1 MRLCPRCHAATRG
14 VTQFDEADWL
24 DFDQDVID
32 ELDAEIYAALED
44 TEYAQGQVPPVATDE
59 VAARILAAALQAQA
73 PGVRGQVAFGVGAR
87 GVQADPTGRVQSIVD
102 TQFIGRDGTRVNLEV
117 DRPGQ
122 IRRHA
127 DDHLRAIRAAV
138 RAGIAGPQGAR
149 SVFTVAGPDG
159 RVREVR
165 HVHYETWTNRHGRRR
180 VVPVQDAHIRLVRP
194 LAPEQIFR
202 SGALD
207 SPQAASRLAARQA
220 RTARR
225 RAVRTAMRRRTR
237 PTGRVAPVQRR
248 RSTRRFDSFDARD

>member
-14 VTQFDEADWL
+14 VTQFDEAYWL
-24 DFDQDVID
+24 DFEQDVLD
-32 ELDAEIYAALED
+32 ELDAKIDTAFED

-59 VAARILAAALQAQA
+59 VAARLLAAALQAQA

-102 TQFIGRDGTRVNLEV
+102 TQFIGRDGRRVNLEV

-122 IRRHA
+122 IHRHA

-138 RAGIAGPQGAR
+138 RAGIAGPQAAR

-159 RVREVR
+159 HIREVR
-165 HVHYETWTNRHGRRR
+165 HVHYETRTNRQGRRT
-180 VVPVQDAHIRLVRP
+180 VVPVQDAHARLARP
-194 LAPEQIFR
+194 LTPEQAFR

-220 RTARR
+220 RTAARR
-225 RAVRTAMRRRTR
+225 RARRVAMARRTR
-237 PTGRVAPVQRR
+237 PTGRAAPVRR
-248 RSTRRFDSFDARD
+248 RLTRQS